1 MKKALE
7 DQLITLK
14 KVVKDS
20 LSGGGIMNTKQA
32 DKFITFVIDE
42 SVMKNNVRIRKMK
55 SPVEELDRLHIGT
68 RVAKA
73 KTEAV
78 ANAAGDFVTVSGS
91 QILLNTVALV
101 VPWEISWDT
110 LEDNIE
116 GEDFEDTL
124 MQEIASALANDLEEL
139 AIQGDTDSVDGY
151 LALKDGWIKLF
162 KADSA
167 NDVDCSGFTTKSLN
181 KNHFSKLLKGLAT
194 KYRRNRKRLRFF
206 CNPDDEQDY
215 RSSLTGRATNLGDN
229 ALTGNETL
237 KVYSVELVPVPYIP
251 QGTVF
256 LTHYKN
262 FIFGVWRQIRLE
274 KDKDIYKGV
283 RQYAFHMRI
292 GFAVEKGEAVSYTD
306 DVVAATDF

>member
-1 MKKALE
+1 MENE
-7 DQLITLK
+7 DMQITLK
-14 KVVKDS
+14 KVVTSS
-20 LSGGGIMNTKQA
+20 LSGGGILNTKQA

-42 SVMKNNVRIRKMK
+42 SVMKNNVRIRRMQA
-55 SPVEELDRLHIGT
+55 PVEELDRLHLGT

-73 KTEAV
+73 KIEAT
-78 ANAAGDFVTVSGS
+78 ANAAADSVTVSGS
-91 QILLNTVALV
+91 QIILNTVALV

-116 GEDFEDTL
+116 GENFEDTL
-124 MQEIASALANDLEEL
+124 MQEIAAALANDLEEL
-139 AIQGDTDSVDGY
+139 AIQGDTLSGDTY
-151 LALKDGWIKLF
+151 LALKDGWIKLM
-162 KADSA
+162 KADGA
-167 NDVDCSGFTTKSLN
+167 IDVDTSGFTTKSLN

-194 KYRRNRKRLRFF
+194 KYRRQRSRLRFF

-237 KVYSVELVPVPYIP
+237 RVYSVELVPVPYIP
-251 QGTVF
+251 QGTVI
-256 LTHYKN
+256 LSHYQN
-262 FIFGVWRQIRLE
+262 FIFGIWRRIRLE

-283 RQYAFHMRI
+283 REYAFHMRV